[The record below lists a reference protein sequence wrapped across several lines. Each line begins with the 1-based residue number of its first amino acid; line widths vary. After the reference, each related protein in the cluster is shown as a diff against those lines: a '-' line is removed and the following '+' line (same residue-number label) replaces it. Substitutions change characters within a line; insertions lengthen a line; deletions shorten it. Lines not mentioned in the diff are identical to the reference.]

1 MLKKFVRA
9 VDALNTAIGRFTA
22 LLLIPLTA
30 VVFYEVL
37 MRKIFNAPTSWAF
50 EMTIYIYGFHFMMA
64 MGVTY
69 LHDKHVRIDVITLQ
83 LPSKAQ
89 LVLRLITF
97 WIIFLPFVG
106 AMLWAGT
113 EYAAK
118 SWMQWEHSWSA
129 WKPPLYPFKT
139 IIPVSLLLL
148 LLQGMANF
156 IREWYQLKGEDI

>member
-9 VDALNTAIGRFTA
+9 VDALNATIGRFTA
-22 LLLIPLTA
+22 LLLIPLVA

-37 MRKIFNAPTSWAF
+37 MRKIFNAPTTWAF

-148 LLQGMANF
+148 LLQGMANS